1 MVADSEIGMTAM
13 NSASLPLEENLMSSD
28 QRLKQDVVAALSWAP
43 NVSDAD
49 IGVTV
54 TNGVVTLF
62 GHVDS
67 FAQKRSAETA
77 AGGVKGIRGLA
88 DEIEVR
94 LPQHRHRGDD
104 EIVAAAVSQLAW
116 DSSVPRDAV
125 AVKVEQGWLT
135 LSGELTWKYEKDA
148 ALRAIDGLIGVTG
161 VTDTTTLRQP
171 LNPGDISAKI
181 LEAMDR
187 SWFFNPDDVTVV
199 AEGSKVILSGN
210 VRSWHERNI
219 AADIAWAA
227 PGATEVENNLIVV

>member
-1 MVADSEIGMTAM
+1 M
-13 NSASLPLEENLMSSD
+13 PSD

-43 NVSDAD
+43 NVTEAN
-49 IGVTV
+49 INVTV
-54 TNGVVTLF
+54 TNGVATLF
-62 GHVDS
+62 GHVDG

-77 AGGVKGIRGLA
+77 AGGVEGIKGLA
-88 DEIEVR
+88 EEIEER
-94 LPQHRHRGDD
+94 LPQQNRRDDD
-104 EIVAAAVSQLAW
+104 EIVAAAVNQLAW
-116 DSSVPRDAV
+116 DSSVPRDCV
-125 AVKVEQGWLT
+125 TVKVEQGWLT
-135 LSGELTWKYEKDA
+135 LGGELTWKYQKDA

-161 VTDTTTLRQP
+161 VTDGMTLQQP

-219 AADIAWAA
+219 AAEIAWAA
-227 PGATEVENNLIVV
+227 PGATEVENNLVVV